1 MTEVLFAEFTA
12 KEGAEQEVARLV
24 AGLTPLVRAEPG
36 NVRFEPSVRR
46 DDPRRYFIYE
56 VYFDRAAFDA
66 HVEAAHGAEF
76 NAAINS
82 LIEEDGSALTWLAS
96 TSEPAASAG

>member
-1 MTEVLFAEFTA
+1 MTECLCAEFTV
-12 KEGAEQEVARLV
+12 KVGSEQEVARLV

-56 VYFDRAAFDA
+56 VYRDRDAFDEHINA
-66 HVEAAHGAEF
+66 GHSAEF
-76 NAAINS
+76 NAALGP
-82 LIEEDGSALTWLAS
+82 LIEEDGSVLTWLAP
-96 TSEPAASAG
+96 TV